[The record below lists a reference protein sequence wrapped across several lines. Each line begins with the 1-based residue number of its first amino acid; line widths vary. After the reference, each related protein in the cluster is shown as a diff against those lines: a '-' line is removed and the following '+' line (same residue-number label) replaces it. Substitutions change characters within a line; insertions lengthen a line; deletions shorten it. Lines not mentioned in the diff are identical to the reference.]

1 MLKAPHLSKH
11 RSSPP
16 AIIYPSSQNPDRA
29 SPEWHTVY
37 HISATH
43 EAKQDLIS
51 IAYLAAGGPTTF
63 RFVWQTTTR
72 PRLTED
78 EQGLPGVRH
87 VQIHSPSRLSF
98 PVSDFSQSWFNLK
111 A

>member
-16 AIIYPSSQNPDRA
+16 AIIYPSSHNPDRA

-43 EAKQDLIS
+43 EAKHDLIP
-51 IAYLAAGGPTTF
+51 IAYLTAGGPTTS

-78 EQGLPGVRH
+78 EQGLPAYVTSKS
-87 VQIHSPSRLSF
+87 IHLLDF
-98 PVSDFSQSWFNLK
+98 PFPFRTFRTRGLI
-111 A
+111 